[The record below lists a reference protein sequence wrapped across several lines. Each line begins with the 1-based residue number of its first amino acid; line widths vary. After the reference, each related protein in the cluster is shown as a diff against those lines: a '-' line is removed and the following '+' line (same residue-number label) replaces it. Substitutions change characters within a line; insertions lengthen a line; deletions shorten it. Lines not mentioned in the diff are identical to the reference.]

1 LRLVAAAAGLLA
13 VLCRP
18 LPLGAAPRAGSG
30 APVESGEPRVS
41 VDLSHG
47 WRFRQ
52 ADGLSDVQSRAFDDS
67 QWSSVDV
74 PHTWNRIGNEGAER
88 SPLSNSVQGVGWYR
102 LRFAAPAS
110 SAPRRY
116 FLQFDG
122 VGAIADVWLNGHY
135 LGKHAGAFSRFRF
148 DASAAITPS
157 GENLLVVRADNSRPQ
172 PGSSTEN
179 VIPLSGDF
187 FVFGGIYRGVALI
200 ATDPVH
206 VDMLDYG
213 GPGLYAR
220 TESCD
225 LNNAA
230 VRVSAKLVN
239 DGSKSRIVSVGVRI
253 ESGAKV
259 IVASQSSRVSVSPLQ
274 PVGID
279 HSLHI
284 DHPRLWQG
292 MDDPHL
298 YNLIMTVRSSQ
309 GVLLDQVVQ
318 PLGVRS
324 LTIDADKGLF
334 LNGRHLFLK
343 GASMHQDRPV
353 KGWAISHADQEQDF
367 DLLRDL
373 GANAVRLA
381 HYQHDQYSYEL
392 ADALGILVWAEIPLV
407 NKVSFDGSPASA
419 ALAAN
424 ARQQLTELIRQNY
437 NHPSIATWS
446 IANEIDLTATQI
458 KGPSKVAPLLKNLD
472 LLAKREDPSRF
483 TTFADCCEQAV
494 VAPHADAAAAAAA
507 ADAAIATARD
517 AIVGIA
523 DAVGYNRYF
532 GWYYGQFE
540 DFGAMLDK
548 AHARHPALPIA
559 VSEYGAGASLT
570 QHTDDPAGGTINP
583 HGRPHPEEFQNL
595 YHEASWNA
603 LRGRGYLWAVFIWNM
618 FDFSSDSRREG
629 DLTDINEKGLV
640 SYDRQTRKDAF
651 YFYRAN
657 WNSRPTLHLVGRRY
671 VDRAYGVV
679 DVKAYSNAAL
689 SRLWLNDRDQ
699 GTTPCAGGICQWRSV
714 RLQPGKNE
722 LRATADMAGTELI
735 DTMQWTFSGSM
746 DNVRIKAGDISGYAS
761 MEGDRYGSDTYFSGG
776 TAGGV
781 NAPDSPT
788 PERIKVAAH
797 DFALY
802 DKFREGAFSYRVPVP
817 SGRYRV
823 TLKFQE
829 PAADHA
835 GAREFDVLVNGKIVL
850 ERFDIFAAAGGK
862 LKGVDRVFDVT
873 SRDGE
878 ILIEFRPLK
887 GGAALV
893 SALSI
898 IPLDRH

>member
-1 LRLVAAAAGLLA
+1 LIAALCLPVSVDAFAQSGPA
-13 VLCRP
+13 VD
-18 LPLGAAPRAGSG
+18 S
-30 APVESGEPRVS
+30 SEPRVS
-41 VDLSHG
+41 MDLHHG

-52 ADGLSDVQSRAFDDS
+52 ADGMSDVQNSAFDDS
-67 QWSSVDV
+67 RWTQVDL
-74 PHTWNRIGNEGAER
+74 PHTWNRIGNEGTER
-88 SPLSNSVQGVGWYR
+88 SPLTNSVQGVGWYR
-102 LRFAAPAS
+102 LRFATPAS
-110 SAPRRY
+110 AAARRY

-148 DASAAITPS
+148 DASAALTPS
-157 GENLLVVRADNSRPQ
+157 GENLLVVRADNSGPQ
-172 PGSSTEN
+172 PGSPTEN

-187 FVFGGIYRGVALI
+187 FVFGGIYRDVTLI
-200 ATDPVH
+200 GTDPLH
-206 VDMLDYG
+206 VDMLDHG

-220 TESCD
+220 TETCD
-225 LNNAA
+225 SNSAA
-230 VRVSAKLVN
+230 VRVSAKLIN
-239 DGSKSRIVSVGVRI
+239 DGSKPRTVIVGTRI
-253 ESGAKV
+253 ESDAKV
-259 IVASQSSRVSVSPLQ
+259 IVASQSSRVSVSPQQ
-274 PVGID
+274 PVMID
-279 HSLHI
+279 NTLQFGR
-284 DHPRLWQG
+284 PRLWQG
-292 MDDPHL
+292 MDDPYL
-298 YNLIMTVRSSQ
+298 YKLIMTVRSSQ
-309 GVLLDQVVQ
+309 GVLLDQVAQ
-318 PLGVRS
+318 PFGVRS
-324 LTIDADKGLF
+324 LAIDADKGLF
-334 LNGRHLFLK
+334 LNGKHLFLK

-353 KGWAISHADQEQDF
+353 KGWAISHADQQQDF

-381 HYQHDQYSYEL
+381 HYQHDQFSYEL

-407 NKVSFDGSPASA
+407 NKVSFDGSPANA
-419 ALAAN
+419 TLAAN

-437 NHPSIATWS
+437 NHASIAVWS
-446 IANEIDLTATQI
+446 IANEVDLTATQI
-458 KGPSKVAPLLKNLD
+458 KGPSRVAPLLKSLD
-472 LLAKREDPSRF
+472 LLAKQEDPSRF

-494 VAPHADAAAAAAA
+494 VAPHADAA
-507 ADAAIATARD
+507 DAAGAASAGIAPRD

-540 DFGAMLDK
+540 DFGAMLDG
-548 AHARHPALPIA
+548 AHLRHPALPIA
-559 VSEYGAGASLT
+559 VSEYGAGAALT
-570 QHTDDPAGGTINP
+570 QHTDDPAGGRINP
-583 HGRPHPEEFQNL
+583 HGRPHPEELQNL
-595 YHEASWNA
+595 YHEASWNT

-640 SYDRQTRKDAF
+640 SYDRQIRKDAF

-657 WNSRPTLHLVGRRY
+657 WSSQPTLHLVGRRY

-699 GTTPCAGGICQWRSV
+699 GTTPCTGGICQWHSV
-714 RLQPGKNE
+714 RLLPGKNE
-722 LRATADMAGTELI
+722 LRATADIAGTPLT
-735 DTMQWTFSGSM
+735 DSMQWTFSGSM
-746 DNVRIKAGDISGYAS
+746 DSVRIKAGDISGYVS
-761 MEGDRYGSDTYFSGG
+761 MNGDRYGSDTYFSGG

-788 PERIKVAAH
+788 PERIRVAAD
-797 DFALY
+797 DFGLY
-802 DKFREGAFSYRVPVP
+802 DRFREGAFSYRIPVP

-829 PAADHA
+829 PAAGNA

-850 ERFDIFAAAGGK
+850 GRFDIFAAAGGK

-873 SRDGE
+873 SRDGD

-887 GGAALV
+887 GGALV

-898 IPLDRH
+898 TPLDRQH